1 MCCVY
6 CVCHILFI
14 ARRSLPY
21 YRPLSH
27 CITYAN
33 FFFIFFFFFLEIP
46 IPRFL
51 PVWPFLPFFYFFQF
65 VVFPFF
71 LGKQSADLSYRDLDG
86 PYLWGN
92 RTGNSALLLYI
103 YKGGKKSRVYR
114 YIFKLLDLHALASTL
129 CYSIYV
135 YYIFILYI
143 CSSLFQRQSKKIRET
158 TLNGPY
164 TLIF

>member
-14 ARRSLPY
+14 TRRSLPY

-33 FFFIFFFFFLEIP
+33 FFLYFFFFFGNSHTQIFARLAI
-46 IPRFL
+46 FA
-51 PVWPFLPFFYFFQF
+51 FFYFFQF

-92 RTGNSALLLYI
+92 RTGNSALLFYI

-129 CYSIYV
+129 YYSIYV
-135 YYIFILYI
+135 YYVFILYI

-158 TLNGPY
+158 T
-164 TLIF
+164 

>member
-1 MCCVY
+1 MCTVCVTFY
-6 CVCHILFI
+6 SSPGALYATIGRCHTVLHTLI
-14 ARRSLPY
+14 
-21 YRPLSH
+21 
-27 CITYAN
+27 
-33 FFFIFFFFFLEIP
+33 FFLYFFFFWNSHTQIFARLAI
-46 IPRFL
+46 FA
-51 PVWPFLPFFYFFQF
+51 FFYFFQF

-135 YYIFILYI
+135 YYVFILYI